1 MSKRLPRFHRR
12 KGLSEMVGAL
22 FILVLL
28 AVAFGFALVM
38 FNSFTGYQS
47 AVNTRAQFNAQLP
60 REDLSYNKVV
70 FGASSAYNPNAGF
83 LGTFASSSPASFYPI
98 TNMNFSSS
106 SAGWVFTREYLQA
119 GVYGMS
125 GNFDPITS
133 EGSASGPGSIFTD
146 FTFNQGSSTTVEAIG
161 NWTTEF
167 TLSAGQVSALS
178 SGTSTI
184 SFRIG
189 DNLPQNY
196 NIQGRIGS
204 PVVTVYLQD
213 ASTKTTITIGTPT
226 PPSTGVWSTFS
237 YTPSLATQQAFF
249 SGSSGV
255 YNFIIETDITVKGQ
269 SSSAAEQRVYFDD
282 TGIRL
287 LLTNY
292 YSATV
297 CPTFTVSQNPLSVQD
312 LTIDVST
319 SYTQPVTQTIYLWDY
334 AQSALTQ
341 VDVASV
347 GSTTTSR
354 FVDLGGLV
362 GGASE
367 IQRFIQPSAATISVS
382 PPGCPNAPISSPE
395 GTVIMKVYAV
405 ATTSFTGT
413 LSADVLTAFYTSTTQ
428 FSVQL
433 SNSGTLA
440 IHIVGFWIT
449 GSSGATQYAS
459 TLPYPKN
466 FSVWVAP
473 GTTLSF
479 TVAYAWSPGQYTL
492 EMVSARGNIFS
503 DSVTAA

>member
-22 FILVLL
+22 FILILL

-38 FNSFTGYQS
+38 FNSFTGYQD

-70 FGASSAYNPNAGF
+70 FGASSAYNPNSGF
-83 LGTFASSSPASFYPI
+83 LGTFASTSPASFYPVS
-98 TNMNFSSS
+98 NMNFSSDS
-106 SAGWVFTREYLQA
+106 SGWVFTRLYLQT

-161 NWTTEF
+161 NWTNEF
-167 TLSAGQVSALS
+167 TLSAGEVSALS

-196 NIQGRIGS
+196 NIQGRSGS

-213 ASTKTTITIGTPT
+213 ANTKTTITIGTPT
-226 PPSTGVWSTFS
+226 PAATGVWSIFS
-237 YTPSLATQQAFF
+237 FTPAIATQHTFF
-249 SGSSGV
+249 TGSSGV
-255 YNFIIETDITVKGQ
+255 YNLILETDITVKGQ

-282 TGIRL
+282 TGVKL
-287 LLTNY
+287 LLTNF
-292 YSATV
+292 YSATL

-312 LTIDVST
+312 LTVDVST

-341 VDVASV
+341 VDVSSV
-347 GSTTTSR
+347 GSSTTSR

-367 IQRFIQPSAATISVS
+367 IQRFIQTSGAAASVS
-382 PPGCPNAPISSPE
+382 PPGCPNDPITAPQ
-395 GTVIMKVYAV
+395 GMVVMKIYAV
-405 ATTSFTGT
+405 ATASFTGT
-413 LSADVLTAFYTSTTQ
+413 HSADVLTAFYTSTSQ

-459 TLPYPKN
+459 TLPSPKN

-479 TVAYAWSPGQYTL
+479 TVVYSWSPGQYTL
-492 EMVSARGNIFS
+492 ELISARGNIFS
-503 DSVTAA
+503 DSVTAS